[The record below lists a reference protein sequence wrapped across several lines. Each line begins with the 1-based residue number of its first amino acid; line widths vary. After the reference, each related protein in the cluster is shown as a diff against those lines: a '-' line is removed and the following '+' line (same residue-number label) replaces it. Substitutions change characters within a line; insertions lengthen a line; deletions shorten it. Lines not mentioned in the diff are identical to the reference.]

1 MSLLPWKR
9 QQQQNVPVTSQMSQ
23 ISPLQDMQRM
33 FDRFFGRSPSSL
45 VGFEPFGNLGNMM
58 GNLNYPAISVSDVGD
73 AVMVRAEVPGLEPK
87 DVELSV
93 EGNILTLRGE
103 KREEIRDEKEN
114 FFYHERSFG
123 SFIRRVELPCHVDS
137 ERADAHLEKG
147 ILSLKLPKIA
157 GESCKT
163 IKIQDS

>member
-9 QQQQNVPVTSQMSQ
+9 QQQNVPVTSQMSQ
-23 ISPLQDMQRM
+23 ISPLQQDMQRM
-33 FDRFFGRSPSSL
+33 FDRFFGRLPVPL
-45 VGFEPFGNLGNMM
+45 AGLEPFGIGASNF
-58 GNLNYPAISVSDVGD
+58 NYPALSVSDCGD
-73 AVMVRAEVPGLEPK
+73 AVLVRAEVPGLEPK

-103 KREEIRDEKEN
+103 KREEMREEKEN
-114 FFYHERSFG
+114 TFYHERSFG
-123 SFIRRVELPCHVDS
+123 SFIRRVELPCYVDS
-137 ERADAHLEKG
+137 ENAEAHLEKG

-163 IKIQDS
+163 IKIQAS